1 MSTPTTYPGGKN
13 GSGVYQQIINQIP
26 PHSLYIEPFLGSGAI
41 FRMKRPALYSIL
53 IDLDA
58 SVLGSN
64 SLGHTQAVE
73 YHHMDALHFLDYYSQ
88 TKDIDNHTTF
98 IYCDPPY
105 LHSTRTRPN
114 QYTYEL
120 TDADHERLLHILT
133 QYTSA
138 NIAISGYYSDLYAEK
153 LSTWR
158 LVTFPAKTRGNTMAT
173 EHLWMNY
180 PEPIHLHDYAYLG
193 ANYRERERITRKK
206 KRWTEKLTNL
216 PTLER
221 YAILSAIND
230 LFPSPVSVAAKKKD
244 ECNHDR

>member
-1 MSTPTTYPGGKN
+1 MTTPTTYPGGKN

-26 PHSLYIEPFLGSGAI
+26 PHYLYIEPFLGSGAI

-114 QYTYEL
+114 QYT
-120 TDADHERLLHILT
+120 
-133 QYTSA
+133 SA

-158 LVTFPAKTRGNTMAT
+158 LVTFPAKTRGNTIAT

-180 PEPIHLHDYAYLG
+180 PEPIHLHDYTYLG

-221 YAILSAIND
+221 YALLSTLND
-230 LFPSPVSVAAKKKD
+230 LFPSSPSPVSVAAKKKD
-244 ECNHDR
+244 KCNHDR